1 MHRAATP
8 GDIKEIKK
16 ILSFYCLETEKVGK
30 NLAEFKVTVLNE
42 KIVGC
47 ACLDVGDV
55 VELRSIAVLP
65 GYRNYGIGSQLADA
79 VLHRAAT
86 LTDTVYLRTTSP
98 GFFEKKGA
106 MRLGHEDKK
115 MIWNDCADCDKFD
128 ICKQV
133 LMKFNI

>member
-1 MHRAATP
+1 MHRAASP

-65 GYRNYGIGSQLADA
+65 GYRNKGIGSQLADA
-79 VLHRAAT
+79 VLDSAAK
-86 LTDTVYLRTTSP
+86 LTDTVYLRTSSP

-106 MRLGHEDKK
+106 VRLGHGDKK
-115 MIWNDCADCDKFD
+115 IIWNDCAECDKFD

>member
-1 MHRAATP
+1 MLRAATP

-16 ILSFYCLETEKVGK
+16 ILSFYCLETEKVEK
-30 NLAEFKVTVLNE
+30 NLADFKVAVLNE
-42 KIVGC
+42 RIVGC

-65 GYRNYGIGSQLADA
+65 NYRNKCIGSQLADA
-79 VLHRAAT
+79 VLYRAAK
-86 LTDTVYLRTTSP
+86 LTNTVYLRTTSP
-98 GFFEKKGA
+98 GFFDKKGA
-106 MRLGHEDKK
+106 VRLGHEDKK

>member
-16 ILSFYCLETEKVGK
+16 ILSFYCLETDNVEKK
-30 NLAEFKVTVLNE
+30 LSDFKVAVLDE

-47 ACLDVGDV
+47 AGLDVGDV

-65 GYRNYGIGSQLADA
+65 GYRNKGIGSRLLDA
-79 VLHRAAT
+79 VLESAAK
-86 LTDTVYLRTTSP
+86 LTDTVYLRTVSP

-106 MRLGHEDKK
+106 VILGHEEKK
-115 MIWNDCADCDKFD
+115 MIWNDCAECDKFK
-128 ICKQV
+128 ICRQV